1 MDFSSAID
9 ENNQSSW
16 MDFFRKDTLD
26 KRWVEATTGL
36 GHKSPLWLR
45 WNTRGTA
52 MLRWYQFKDKNNSKD
67 QDNYKKS
74 NYMDQDNSNYMDQDN
89 YNYMDRDNYNLDEFR
104 HDRSCQERD
113 SVEERVVSRMWRF
126 PWLLDILISFQFTS
140 CHIGFIWEGRR
151 ATMNSFF
158 IHKLFFH
165 SGTPLTQMRHSTL
178 KIWLYYS
185 PLQAKLSATRHHWD
199 VQYICAPGL
208 PWAPT
213 KSRSREEDHGG
224 SHGASRT

>member
-1 MDFSSAID
+1 MKTINQVEWTFLGKLHWTKNGWRLQLDLATNPLFDCD
-9 ENNQSSW
+9 EIP
-16 MDFFRKDTLD
+16 
-26 KRWVEATTGL
+26 EARLCWG
-36 GHKSPLWLR
+36 
-45 WNTRGTA
+45 
-52 MLRWYQFKDKNNSKD
+52 DINSKA
-67 QDNYKKS
+67 QDNYKKN
-74 NYMDQDNSNYMDQDN
+74 NYMDQ
-89 YNYMDRDNYNLDEFR
+89 DNYNLDEFR

-113 SVEERVVSRMWRF
+113 SAEERVVSGMWRF
-126 PWLLDILISFQFTS
+126 PWFLDILISFQFTS